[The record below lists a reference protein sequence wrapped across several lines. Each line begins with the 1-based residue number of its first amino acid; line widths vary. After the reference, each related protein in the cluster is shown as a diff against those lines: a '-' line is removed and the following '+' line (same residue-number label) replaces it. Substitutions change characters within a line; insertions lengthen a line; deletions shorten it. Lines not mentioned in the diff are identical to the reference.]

1 MAISRLLA
9 GAHFDP
15 EVVTAM
21 SVALEEV
28 SFALH
33 IPATATGARAI
44 IARRLIM
51 LAQNGEQSSKTMVEA
66 VLSEAGIR
74 ET

>member
-1 MAISRLLA
+1 MAIIPLLA

-15 EVVTAM
+15 EVVEAM

-28 SFALH
+28 CLALH
-33 IPATATGARAI
+33 VPATSTGARAI

-51 LAQNGEQSSKTMVEA
+51 LAGNGERSSNKMAEA
-66 VLSEAGIR
+66 VLKDAGIR
-74 ET
+74 GT